1 MPVTADVGLAAT
13 ANFNSQLTSTK
24 FANVVIRL
32 AGDVNLDGHVDAAD
46 IDAMMQALTDTA
58 TYQSMNNLSSPDT
71 TLILDANGDGA
82 ITNADLQ
89 FLLNRLLAGGG
100 SISNENTP
108 ANSPNPTA
116 LSPR

>member
-1 MPVTADVGLAAT
+1 M
-13 ANFNSQLTSTK
+13 SIS
-24 FANVVIRL
+24 
-32 AGDVNLDGHVDAAD
+32 DGHVDAAD

-100 SISNENTP
+100 SFSQNENFVAHQP
-108 ANSPNPTA
+108 
-116 LSPR
+116 LR